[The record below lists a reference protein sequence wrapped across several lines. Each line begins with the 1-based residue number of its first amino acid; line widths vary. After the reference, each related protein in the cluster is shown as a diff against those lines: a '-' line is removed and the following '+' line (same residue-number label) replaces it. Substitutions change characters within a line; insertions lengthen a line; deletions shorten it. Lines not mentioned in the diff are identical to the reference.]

1 MPHIKNTIINDTD
14 NFIQSEIEIGEIK
27 TEDNFNLSDKMIE
40 LARIGFIPKG
50 D

>member
-1 MPHIKNTIINDTD
+1 MTIEEVKELYA
-14 NFIQSEIEIGEIK
+14 SEIEIGEIK
-27 TEDNFNLSDKMIE
+27 TEDNFNLSDKLIE